1 MEPLVDSKIRLAI
14 LILATS
20 ALAGCYSDG
29 STRYDGIGGAAAGT
43 GDAGGATAGTTGGVG
58 TTGGAAGGAGGGA
71 AGSNA
76 NVGGFREGGGRSGT
90 SGGNT
95 QECTTLP
102 ILGATTP
109 AGAGGGGQSG
119 AGGSP
124 LGAAGSGGQMGR
136 ISFSAP
142 ATYKLAAQPYS
153 VAIGDLNG
161 DGQDDFAVAAVPTAT
176 AHGGVAVFLNQGDG
190 TFSDPVL
197 IEIQAWSIAI
207 ADLNG
212 DGKKD
217 MAVNTAWAVRTL
229 INNGDGTFA
238 TNASY
243 VIPAESYSLTAG
255 DMNGDG
261 KVDLAVAYND
271 GLSVAGV
278 AVFRNNG
285 NGTFAGAT
293 TYPAGDAP
301 NGLALGDLNGDG
313 KPDLVVANDTS
324 EIAGVQETLHVLL
337 NRGDG
342 TFGAATP
349 YPPANGCLP
358 PRLQT

>member
-29 STRYDGIGGAAAGT
+29 STGYDGIGGAAAGT
-43 GDAGGATAGTTGGVG
+43 GGAGAATAGTTGGGG
-58 TTGGAAGGAGGGA
+58 TTVGAAGGAGRGA
-71 AGSNA
+71 ARIEREHGRFPRRRWKERNEWRQHPVHHAADSGSDDDGRRRGWRPN
-76 NVGGFREGGGRSGT
+76 REPAVHPGRGRKRRTDGAHFIFST
-90 SGGNT
+90 SHV
-95 QECTTLP
+95 QL
-102 ILGATTP
+102 
-109 AGAGGGGQSG
+109 
-119 AGGSP
+119 
-124 LGAAGSGGQMGR
+124 
-136 ISFSAP
+136 AP
-142 ATYKLAAQPYS
+142 QPYS

-161 DGQDDFAVAAVPTAT
+161 DGQDDFAVAAVATAT
-176 AHGGVAVFLNQGDG
+176 AHGGVAVFLNQGGG

-197 IEIQAWSIAI
+197 IEIQAWWIAI

-212 DGKKD
+212 DGKND
-217 MAVNTAWAVRTL
+217 MAVNTAGAVRTL

-285 NGTFAGAT
+285 NGTFPAT
-293 TYPAGDAP
+293 DQLPCGRRAQRARTRG
-301 NGLALGDLNGDG
+301 
-313 KPDLVVANDTS
+313 S
-324 EIAGVQETLHVLL
+324 E
-337 NRGDG
+337 R
-342 TFGAATP
+342 
-349 YPPANGCLP
+349 
-358 PRLQT
+358 